1 MTSNRYLLPL
11 CLALTCGAAPLFAQD
26 AEPRASQPA
35 ATTAGAPKDAPA
47 PPPSAGKKDT
57 GAGAKAKQPSDSGG
71 SSPFDYRA
79 SEEISEDLPVSFPA
93 DI

>member
-26 AEPRASQPA
+26 AEPGTSQPA
-35 ATTAGAPKDAPA
+35 AATADAPKDAPA
-47 PPPSAGKKDT
+47 PQPPAGKKDT
-57 GAGAKAKQPSDSGG
+57 GAKTKQPSDSGG
-71 SSPFDYRA
+71 NSPFDYRA
-79 SEEISEDLPVSFPA
+79 SEEISEDLPVAFPA